1 MKSAREPG
9 EVTWAEVPGGGLAVE
24 LNSHDAEPVLAIHG
38 ISSQR
43 RLWNSLRDSAG
54 LVAGAREAS

>member
-1 MKSAREPG
+1 MASAHEPS
-9 EVTWAEVPGGGLAVE
+9 EVTWVEVPGGRLAVE
-24 LNSHDAEPVLAIHG
+24 MTRSSTEPVLAIHG